1 MVDIW
6 LPLQLYLNKIDV
18 ELLFTETDSLIHEIK
33 SDIYEEFFKTAAF
46 VWF

>member
-18 ELLFTETDSLIHEIK
+18 ELLFTETDSITLEIK
-33 SDIYEEFFKTAAF
+33 SDFYEEFFKTPAF
-46 VWF
+46 V